1 MDEYISIGELSK
13 ITGIPIS
20 KIRYYGN
27 IGLLVP
33 ALKNEETNYRYY
45 THNQV
50 IVLKIINHMRNIGFS
65 IDEIKEHFEKMSYE
79 HTMKLYENII
89 KKTQSELE
97 KLKKIEE
104 ELLESYEKFKKIK
117 ELDKKIG
124 IPFIEYRED
133 TMGIRFLGEVSST
146 KELRK
151 KVKSI
156 NLFKKEHGLKHKFRG
171 FRAKIESFKDD
182 IFVREELI
190 GIMDKEEF
198 NRDIVIPKGKYVALY
213 DKGII
218 EERGSLKIVLEYCK
232 ANGLKNKEDVYI
244 IFSNSILFKDRNDF
258 IYLLLVEVE

>member
-1 MDEYISIGELSK
+1 MEEYISIGELSK
-13 ITGIPIS
+13 ITDIPIS

-45 THNQV
+45 TYNQV
-50 IVLKIINHMRNIGFS
+50 IILKIINHMRNIGFS
-65 IDEIKEHFEKMSYE
+65 IEEIKEHFEKMSYE

-97 KLKKIEE
+97 KLKKMEE
-104 ELLESYEKFKKIK
+104 ELLDSYLKFKKTK
-117 ELDKKIG
+117 ELEKKLG
-124 IPFIEYRED
+124 VPFLEERED

-156 NLFKKEHGLKHKFRG
+156 NLFKKEHGLKHRFRG
-171 FRAKIESFKDD
+171 FRAKIEKWKDD
-182 IFVREELI
+182 IFIREELL

-198 NRDIVIPKGKYVALY
+198 NRDIVVPRGRYVAIY
-213 DKGII
+213 DRGVV
-218 EERGSLKIVLEYCK
+218 EEKDSLKIALEYCK
-232 ANGLKNKEDVYI
+232 KNGLKIKEEAFV

-258 IYLLLVEVE
+258 LYLLLVEVE